1 MKIKAEI
8 TQLLDGS
15 KNTKAFADV
24 VIDDEFVVHGVGV
37 VVKDNKRF
45 ISMPSKGWKNKNG
58 EDRRR
63 DVCHPIVSEGRIA
76 IQNAVLSAYDQMI
89 AENNN

>member
-1 MKIKAEI
+1 MKITAQI

-24 VIDDEFVVHGVGV
+24 VLDDAFVIHGVGV
-37 VVKDNKRF
+37 VIKDNKRF
-45 ISMPSKGWKNKNG
+45 VSMPKKEWKNKDG

-63 DVCHPIVSEGRIA
+63 DICHPIVSENRLA
-76 IQNAVLSAYDQMI
+76 IQEAVFAAYEQKISEIND
-89 AENNN
+89 